1 MSKLWPV
8 TYVPTR
14 PLNQE
19 SFEDLEKLQVGEYT
33 DAVVRAGTSSWNV
46 HLRIMTIRST
56 WFRERFQEALA
67 RGSNEVVV
75 NEAPL
80 LVYKALVWIYSNK
93 LTSILLSALD
103 FHESFKGSRAF
114 NANFLLLDMASRLEM
129 YTLMLACQEKMK
141 EHLRKLVVMVQ
152 RLKCTGRTPVIDVGT
167 LWGGICFAYDKGH
180 HELKNMF
187 VDFVSDTHLWVFDV
201 PNFRTVATR
210 IHGYNAAIF
219 KLVKDRPELRTFTPT
234 ACDEC
239 GISPFEIGGG
249 SHYAD
254 IVKSENGNL
263 IAICYRCFITKPRA
277 NRPASNTVSRGTSG
291 PIVTK

>member
-19 SFEDLEKLQVGEYT
+19 SFEDLEKLEVGEYA

-46 HLRIMTIRST
+46 HLRIMT
-56 WFRERFQEALA
+56 EALA

-75 NEAPL
+75 NETPL
-80 LVYKALVWIYSNK
+80 LVYKALVWIYTN
-93 LTSILLSALD
+93 TLD

-114 NANFLLLDMASRLEM
+114 NANYLLLDMASRLEM

-219 KLVKDRPELRTFTPT
+219 KLVKDRPELRTFTPI
-234 ACDEC
+234 ACGEC
-239 GISPFEIGGG
+239 GDSPFAIGGG

-254 IVKSENGNL
+254 IVKSEDGNL
-263 IAICYRCFITKPRA
+263 VAICYRCFITKRRA

-291 PIVTK
+291 PIMTK